1 MSTILL
7 IHGTW
12 LGGWVWDRVV
22 PLLRE
27 SGHTIIAPDLP
38 GLAGDSAAASAG
50 IDPSVHAAAIV
61 DLLERS
67 DLQDVVLVGHSY
79 GGIVAREA
87 ATSTRVG
94 RIIYL
99 DAFLPE
105 AGESAFD
112 LIPWLADAFV
122 PVDDERPWLIA
133 PLPPQALGI
142 EDVDDVAWLAANMTP
157 MPLATHSTAAAAVA
171 RVVPSTYVWCEVQP
185 LMVEMAERARA
196 RGYDVV
202 GIPTAH
208 LPMVTHPEL
217 LAAAVDAAAKGRN
230 R

>member
-12 LGGWVWDRVV
+12 LGGWVWDRVT
-22 PLLRE
+22 PLLQAL
-27 SGHTIIAPDLP
+27 GHSVIAPDLP
-38 GLAGDSAAASAG
+38 GLAGDAAAAHAD
-50 IDPSVHAAAIV
+50 IDPSVHATAIV

-87 ATSTRVG
+87 AMSTRVA
-94 RIIYL
+94 RIVYL

-122 PVDDERPWLIA
+122 PVDDGRPWLIT

-142 EDVDDVAWLAANMTP
+142 EGADDVAWLTANMTP
-157 MPLATHSTAAAAVA
+157 MPLATHTAAAAVVA
-171 RVVPSTYVWCEVQP
+171 RDVPSVYVWCEVQP
-185 LMVEMAERARA
+185 LMVEMADRARG
-196 RGYDVV
+196 RGYDVM

-208 LPMVTHPEL
+208 LPMVTHPGL
-217 LAAAVDAAAKGRN
+217 LADTLDAAVRGHIR
-230 R
+230 